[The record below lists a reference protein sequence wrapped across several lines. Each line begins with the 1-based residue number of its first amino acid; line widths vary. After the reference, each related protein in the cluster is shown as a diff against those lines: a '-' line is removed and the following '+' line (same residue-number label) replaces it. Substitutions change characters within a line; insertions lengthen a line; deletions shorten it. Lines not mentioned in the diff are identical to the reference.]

1 MDSLSFYPTLTE
13 ELLDKCGCVCDKYDF
28 SYLIEGSYRSLRPR
42 GKNTVK
48 LEDSLESW
56 KIENDGLRI
65 CRQITIES
73 PSYLY
78 GKNGLLCSEASL
90 GICIIWNNKT
100 LTQMGYIKP
109 ESIVNKG
116 ESLVCNF
123 KHEFLPGEIKGDL
136 VLDTVLYV
144 QKEAENVHPGEE
156 HLINEAGVT
165 IGTIDSIALDFDSFY
180 MDFPIK
186 EVKDPNMPLW
196 WLELNQWDDPTQ
208 DPFNEDYVCLY
219 LNSHYSFC
227 PKVGDTIK
235 NVDILVEIVSTAYL
249 MIIKKIEEMGY
260 LVPTLDGN
268 NLEVGSISQAM
279 YYFYTSCDP
288 ALKLES
294 IDLLQKTIR
303 INIERMLKGG
313 QSE

>member
-165 IGTIDSIALDFDSFY
+165 IGTIDSIALDFDSLY

-186 EVKDPNMPLW
+186 EVKDPNMPL
-196 WLELNQWDDPTQ
+196 
-208 DPFNEDYVCLY
+208 
-219 LNSHYSFC
+219 
-227 PKVGDTIK
+227 
-235 NVDILVEIVSTAYL
+235 
-249 MIIKKIEEMGY
+249 
-260 LVPTLDGN
+260 
-268 NLEVGSISQAM
+268 
-279 YYFYTSCDP
+279 
-288 ALKLES
+288 
-294 IDLLQKTIR
+294 
-303 INIERMLKGG
+303 
-313 QSE
+313 